1 MSEWTSVND
10 RLPSPPEYAEVLVT
24 DGWRC
29 WSAYCGIFGD
39 WWTAY
44 KNSDNPITHWQ
55 PMPELPKPAI
65 FWQGPSGTTGVVNEL
80 RWSGGGSKIERID
93 LPGMS
98 DKEASCLVAC
108 LNKIWPRR

>member
-1 MSEWTSVND
+1 MSEWISVND

-55 PMPELPKPAI
+55 PMPELPKPE
-65 FWQGPSGTTGVVNEL
+65 GPFYAL
-80 RWSGGGSKIERID
+80 QHPGGSWALHMYGDDEYVTLGRIYTD
-93 LPGMS
+93 GASFVPDWLNQRWRR
-98 DKEASCLVAC
+98 DK
-108 LNKIWPRR
+108 